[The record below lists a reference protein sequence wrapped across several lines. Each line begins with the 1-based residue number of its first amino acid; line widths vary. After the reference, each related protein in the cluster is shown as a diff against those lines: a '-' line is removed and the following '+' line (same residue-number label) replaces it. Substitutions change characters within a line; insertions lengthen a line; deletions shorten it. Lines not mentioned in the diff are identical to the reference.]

1 MGVMYLL
8 IAFSLVIASGF
19 LVAFIWAVRSG
30 QYDDRDT
37 PSIRMLID
45 DVIPHKK
52 KRHNKQ
58 KETLEKD
65 AGEETAENDAGE
77 VAEFKK
83 SDFE

>member
-52 KRHNKQ
+52 KRNNKQ
-58 KETLEKD
+58 KERPEKD
-65 AGEETAENDAGE
+65 AGEEAAENDAGE
-77 VAEFKK
+77 ETEFKK